1 MQELLDFFQK
11 HSSAIQAVSSVIA
24 LGIAIFV
31 PYKIDNNTK
40 KRQNELN
47 RIIENNREIALLP
60 LLYDLRFK
68 TLDFLSQNDNEIEIV
83 DIYGEPIK
91 IEDDEFDSVF
101 FTLLPDFNKF
111 LLENILTN
119 DLQGKLTQLIA
130 ELFLVQEMFRQNNRL
145 QRHGYHMACQNHL
158 DSFIEKAEKIHKI
171 SNEIIGVIELKHN
184 LVNFYEEINLT
195 RKRSIQ

>member
-1 MQELLDFFQK
+1 MFYLINQSGFIYMQELLDFFQK

-91 IEDDEFDSVF
+91 IEDDEFDSDF
-101 FTLLPDFNKF
+101 FLHYYL
-111 LLENILTN
+111 IL
-119 DLQGKLTQLIA
+119 I
-130 ELFLVQEMFRQNNRL
+130 
-145 QRHGYHMACQNHL
+145 
-158 DSFIEKAEKIHKI
+158 
-171 SNEIIGVIELKHN
+171 
-184 LVNFYEEINLT
+184 NFC
-195 RKRSIQ
+195 